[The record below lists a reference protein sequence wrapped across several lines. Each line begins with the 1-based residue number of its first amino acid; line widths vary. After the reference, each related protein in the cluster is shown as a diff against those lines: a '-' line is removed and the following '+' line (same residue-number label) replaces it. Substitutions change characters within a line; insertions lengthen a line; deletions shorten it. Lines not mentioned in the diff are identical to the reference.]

1 MKYTVQKA
9 NQFFKGD
16 KPIPVG
22 GDIDL
27 EDNVLTR
34 KFVERGHVEA
44 PASGG
49 TVSGKQEYRPGESAS
64 ETTINKPEPD
74 AD

>member
-49 TVSGKQEYRPGESAS
+49 TVSGKQEYRQTLTRCPAISRTS
-64 ETTINKPEPD
+64 TS
-74 AD
+74 